1 MGELYILINIEILD
15 LTGGLKAPVS
25 PCDDPA
31 MSTSACRQRSTQ
43 RPPGRPRLFHRDAL
57 GEVAWLIDI
66 RPPEDRHVVS
76 EQLQGDGVNHRRLHI
91 THAARHLDDRDAVA
105 RADAGLG
112 I

>member
-1 MGELYILINIEILD
+1 MGELYTLIMIEILD
-15 LTGGLKAPVS
+15 LMGGLKAPVR
-25 PCDDPA
+25 PRDDPLTA
-31 MSTSACRQRSTQ
+31 SAGRHRRSTHT
-43 RPPGRPRLFHRDAL
+43 RRTPGRPRLFHRDAL

-105 RADAGLG
+105 RADA
-112 I
+112 